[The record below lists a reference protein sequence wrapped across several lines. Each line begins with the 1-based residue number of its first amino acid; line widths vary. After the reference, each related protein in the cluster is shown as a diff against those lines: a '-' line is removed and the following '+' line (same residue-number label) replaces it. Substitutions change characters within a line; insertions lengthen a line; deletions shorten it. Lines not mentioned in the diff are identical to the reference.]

1 VAAIVAAIA
10 LSTAA
15 GIWAEHRFGGRA
27 AETARRGM
35 LAVLWL
41 VLPPV
46 TFLNL
51 VNADLDL
58 DAGLG
63 IAFGLLSLVVLGL
76 AAWLVGSRLLGLPRP
91 ATGALISS
99 VIVVN
104 TGYLG
109 YAVVAALLG
118 FDELGEAVAYD
129 VLVSAPALLIGSFA
143 VGAAFGDRAGEGR
156 RERTRAFFTR
166 NPALLAALLAV
177 VAPASLAPDALVD
190 ASRVV
195 IIGVLPL
202 GFFAVGVA
210 LAESAES
217 GRAKFPPPLDAPVAA
232 AVALRLAAG
241 PLLLLAISAPFIDL
255 PHTYLLLAAMPAGL
269 NTMIVGHAYG
279 LDLRIAAGA
288 ITWSTAIAVTA
299 LAIGAAIG

>member
-10 LSTAA
+10 VSTAA
-15 GIWAEHRFGGRA
+15 GIWAEHRLGARA
-27 AETARRGM
+27 TEISRRGM
-35 LAVLWL
+35 LFVLWW

-51 VNADLDL
+51 VDANLDL

-63 IAFGLLSLVVLGL
+63 IVFGLVSLLVLGL
-76 AAWLVGSRLLGLPRP
+76 AAWAVGAKLLRLPR
-91 ATGALISS
+91 ASTGALISS

-109 YAVVAALLG
+109 YAVVAALVG

-129 VLVSAPALLIGSFA
+129 ILVSAPALLVGSFA
-143 VGAAFGDRAGEGR
+143 VGAAFGERAGEGP
-156 RERTRAFFTR
+156 RERAAAFLTR

-177 VAPASLAPDALVD
+177 LAPASLAPDALVD

-195 IIGVLPL
+195 IIAILPL

-217 GRAKFPPPLDAPVAA
+217 GRAKFPPPLDRPVAA
-232 AVALRLAAG
+232 AVTLRLAGG
-241 PLLLLAISAPFIDL
+241 PLLLLALSAAFIDL
-255 PHTYLLLAAMPAGL
+255 PDTYLLLAAMPCGL
-269 NTMIVGHAYG
+269 NTMVVGHAYG

-288 ITWSTAIAVTA
+288 IAWSTAIAVAA
-299 LAIGAAIG
+299 LAVVAAIG

>member
-1 VAAIVAAIA
+1 MAAIIAAIA
-10 LSTAA
+10 VSTAA
-15 GIWAEHRFGGRA
+15 GIWAEHRFGPGA
-27 AETARRGM
+27 TEFSRRSL
-35 LAVLWL
+35 LAVLWF

-51 VNADLDL
+51 VHADLDL

-63 IAFGLLSLVVLGL
+63 IVFGLLTLIALGL
-76 AAWLVGSRLLGLPRP
+76 AAWAVATRVLHLRRAS
-91 ATGALISS
+91 TGALISS

-129 VLVSAPALLIGSFA
+129 ILVSAPALLVGAFS
-143 VGAAFGDRAGEGR
+143 VGAAFGDRAGEGP
-156 RERTRAFFTR
+156 RERVIAFATR
-166 NPALLAALLAV
+166 NPALWAALLAV
-177 VAPASLAPDALVD
+177 VAPSSLAPETLVD
-190 ASRVV
+190 ISRVV
-195 IIGVLPL
+195 IIGILPL

-217 GRAKFPPPLDAPVAA
+217 GRAKFPPPLDAPVLT
-232 AVALRLAAG
+232 AVALRLAGG
-241 PLLLLAISAPFIDL
+241 PLLLLALSAPLIDL
-255 PHTYLLLAAMPAGL
+255 PETYLLLAAMPCGL

-288 ITWSTAIAVTA
+288 IAWSTAIAIVGLSA
-299 LAIGAAIG
+299 LAIAG